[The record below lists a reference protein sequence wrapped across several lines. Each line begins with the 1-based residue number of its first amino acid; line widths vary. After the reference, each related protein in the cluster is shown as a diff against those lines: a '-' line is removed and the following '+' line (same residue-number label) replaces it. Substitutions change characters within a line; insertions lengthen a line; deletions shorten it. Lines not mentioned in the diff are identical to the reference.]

1 MFKYYIFLLNRII
14 KTIILVPFNLL
25 KYIIQYY
32 WREDRDNFLYVT
44 STVFTLS
51 TFAYCFYV
59 MGIWADVLS
68 DVSFFFSSCV
78 WEILDN
84 FDSFKYMIEEI
95 TSNLKAPQI
104 IYFPLNTLINT
115 IETYILNDII
125 VNFIFLIFFSMLC
138 CVFIHEFIN
147 LNYFLI
153 NSLFFKNNLNFIVS
167 KIYKFKKNKLNF

>member
-1 MFKYYIFLLNRII
+1 
-14 KTIILVPFNLL
+14 
-25 KYIIQYY
+25 
-32 WREDRDNFLYVT
+32 
-44 STVFTLS
+44 
-51 TFAYCFYV
+51 
-59 MGIWADVLS
+59 
-68 DVSFFFSSCV
+68 
-78 WEILDN
+78 
-84 FDSFKYMIEEI
+84 MIEEI